1 MFMLV
6 RKDIQ
11 ANHWSIY
18 VGSVFFLLLT
28 YLITLPPTVVYFL
41 TSFAIIFSAFSY
53 DDKVEAN
60 RYLLSMPIV
69 KEKIVKSR
77 YFYSIVI
84 MIGTLFIQLI
94 MMIIMQFIFEA
105 EFYMYS
111 WYDIV
116 TLIGIGLLM
125 IAVFTPIMYYFSS
138 ITNAMFS
145 IFFLVGL
152 LTMVMMGELD
162 KVLSFTDTIIFN
174 DIDPGFSLIVG
185 KYFPVPSYM
194 IFIIFSGILLYGSML
209 LSVYFF
215 KRKDQ

>member
-18 VGSVFFLLLT
+18 VGTVFFLLLT
-28 YLITLPPTVVYFL
+28 YLITLPPTIVYLL

-53 DDKVEAN
+53 DDKVDAN
-60 RYLLSMPIV
+60 RYFLSMPII
-69 KEKIVKSR
+69 KRNIVKSR
-77 YFYSIVI
+77 YLYSISI
-84 MIGTLFIQLI
+84 MIGTLLIQFI
-94 MMIIMQFIFEA
+94 MMLITQFVFEVDL
-105 EFYMYS
+105 YVYS
-111 WYDIV
+111 WYDIL
-116 TLIGIGLLM
+116 TLIGIGFLM
-125 IAVFTPIMYYFSS
+125 IAVFTPILYYFSS

-152 LTMVMMGELD
+152 LTIVMMGELD

-174 DIDPGFSLIVG
+174 DIDPGFSLIVE
-185 KYFPVPSYM
+185 KYFPAPSYM
-194 IFIIFSGILLYGSML
+194 IFIIFSGILLYGSLL
-209 LSVYFF
+209 LSIYFF